1 MGHMG
6 YRADAYWE
14 ICCSRFRFKGI
25 SKWFDAHPDL
35 IPTGGTDLTAA
46 RRAIDARRDVLHAG
60 VKRNATRLADAHIG
74 LIATRDRTMSNGV
87 RAPGPQQHIS
97 LMSVKPTRINRAAGR
112 RKIRASRWNGKTISR
127 FP

>member
-25 SKWFDAHPDL
+25 SKWIDAHPDL

-46 RRAIDARRDVLHAG
+46 RRAIDARRLYRHERDVFPPTH
-60 VKRNATRLADAHIG
+60 
-74 LIATRDRTMSNGV
+74 RDV
-87 RAPGPQQHIS
+87 S
-97 LMSVKPTRINRAAGR
+97 LV
-112 RKIRASRWNGKTISR
+112 
-127 FP
+127 